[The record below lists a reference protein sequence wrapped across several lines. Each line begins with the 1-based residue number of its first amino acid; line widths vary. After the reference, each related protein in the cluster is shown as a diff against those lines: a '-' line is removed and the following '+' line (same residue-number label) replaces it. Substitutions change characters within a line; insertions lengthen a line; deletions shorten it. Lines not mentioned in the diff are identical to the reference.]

1 MSFTF
6 SFPLESQRED
16 NTPSGIE
23 AFVQTREDGIPSG
36 CYRTNE
42 AESPSNIPTAQW
54 SDLCRNLL
62 RKLQYATNWKRK
74 VYNRKQQH
82 CRHTEKHFKLYV
94 INTYGS
100 TVWKGVTGPEDSL
113 LYTDYWLWIEPVVG
127 GILLENNFYNFN
139 IEGCTPFYC
148 EGGSFSYG
156 VSIKA
161 KIV

>member
-1 MSFTF
+1 M
-6 SFPLESQRED
+6 ESQAAVIEQMKQNLQAIYQPLNGVTFAGTYLGNYSMPQTGNERYIIES
-16 NTPSGIE
+16 NSIAGILKS
-23 AFVQTREDGIPSG
+23 IS
-36 CYRTNE
+36 
-42 AESPSNIPTAQW
+42 S
-54 SDLCRNLL
+54 
-62 RKLQYATNWKRK
+62 
-74 VYNRKQQH
+74 
-82 CRHTEKHFKLYV
+82 YV

-100 TVWKGVTGPEDSL
+100 TVWKGITGPEDSL

>member
-1 MSFTF
+1 MPQTGNERYII
-6 SFPLESQRED
+6 ES
-16 NTPSGIE
+16 NSI
-23 AFVQTREDGIPSG
+23 AAILKSI
-36 CYRTNE
+36 
-42 AESPSNIPTAQW
+42 SS
-54 SDLCRNLL
+54 
-62 RKLQYATNWKRK
+62 
-74 VYNRKQQH
+74 
-82 CRHTEKHFKLYV
+82 YV

-100 TVWKGVTGPEDSL
+100 TVWKGITGPEDSL

>member
-1 MSFTF
+1 M
-6 SFPLESQRED
+6 ESQAAVIEQMKQNLQAIYQPLNGVTFTGTYLGNYSMPQTGNERYIIES
-16 NTPSGIE
+16 NGI
-23 AFVQTREDGIPSG
+23 AGILKSI
-36 CYRTNE
+36 
-42 AESPSNIPTAQW
+42 SS
-54 SDLCRNLL
+54 
-62 RKLQYATNWKRK
+62 
-74 VYNRKQQH
+74 
-82 CRHTEKHFKLYV
+82 YV

-156 VSIKA
+156 VSI
-161 KIV
+161 V